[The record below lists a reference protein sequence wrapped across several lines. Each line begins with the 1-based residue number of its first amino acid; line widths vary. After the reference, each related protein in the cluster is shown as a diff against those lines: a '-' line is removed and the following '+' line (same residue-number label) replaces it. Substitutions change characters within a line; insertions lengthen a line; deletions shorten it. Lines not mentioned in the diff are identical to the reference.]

1 MARIAEEDGA
11 QFAIGPAHGQDGHVL
26 VYRPGQ
32 VPTTRARA
40 SSVNRDARQALL
52 ESQGSRS
59 KIPDRAAQ
67 HLDVLVEHALGVAFH
82 HGFSRDVQVVVE
94 KQHVPCNRATVIM
107 RIVKNQ
113 PIASQP
119 VLFLGFLNDR
129 FNHRQAESQK
139 IAGDND
145 RNLSALILHCQRFEI
160 DGLQDFLR
168 NPSAAVT
175 GERDGLLRRDI
186 DFGSPYFPSA
196 LRARRGGHG
205 HSRRYDQDCWPN
217 QSPFVM
223 PLFHGEKSYIH
234 C

>member
-1 MARIAEEDGA
+1 M
-11 QFAIGPAHGQDGHVL
+11 
-26 VYRPGQ
+26 
-32 VPTTRARA
+32 
-40 SSVNRDARQALL
+40 
-52 ESQGSRS
+52 
-59 KIPDRAAQ
+59 
-67 HLDVLVEHALGVAFH
+67 GV
-82 HGFSRDVQVVVE
+82 
-94 KQHVPCNRATVIM
+94 
-107 RIVKNQ
+107 VKNQ
-113 PIASQP
+113 PIASQS
-119 VLFLGFLNDR
+119 VLFLGVLSDR
-129 FNHRQAESQK
+129 FNHRQAESHK
-139 IAGDND
+139 VAGDND

-223 PLFHGEKSYIH
+223 PLFHGEKSYIYCYVTGNFSARLASSH
-234 C
+234 LGISLQHEALTP